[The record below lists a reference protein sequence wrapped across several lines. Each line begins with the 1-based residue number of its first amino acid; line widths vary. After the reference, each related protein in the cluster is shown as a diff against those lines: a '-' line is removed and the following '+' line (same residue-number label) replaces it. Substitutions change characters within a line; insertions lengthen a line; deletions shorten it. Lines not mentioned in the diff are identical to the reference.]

1 MPHGV
6 YRMGDKVNFELQLV
20 EVTPFPSG
28 VSKTTSSSKC
38 GCIRGKS
45 SSATALVACDPS
57 IDLLN
62 LHIQLNQWVPTLA
75 AH

>member
-6 YRMGDKVNFELQLV
+6 NRMGDKVNFEHQLV
-20 EVTPFPSG
+20 EVTPSPSD
-28 VSKTTSSSKC
+28 VSKTTSSSEC
-38 GCIRGKS
+38 GCIRGRS
-45 SSATALVACDPS
+45 SSATALVACDPNR
-57 IDLLN
+57 DLLN